1 MKKLLLLMLLVPMLG
16 AAQWEYETVDNGFD
30 KAYKIAYTK
39 KVYGAYLKLENVDGD
54 IFLYLQ
60 QTYDIFCEEE
70 TLVELSFYV
79 NGKYEKYSTSDCVIS
94 DDLTTVFIMPDIS
107 TSTCVD
113 DFKNST
119 KLKIRITQ
127 ETCGQEVYEYNMTGS
142 TKALTFMK

>member
-30 KAYKIAYTK
+30 EPYKIAYTK
-39 KVYGAYLKLENVDGD
+39 KVYGAYLKLENVDD
-54 IFLYLQ
+54 EVVLYLQ

-70 TLVELSFYV
+70 TIVELSFYV
-79 NGKYEKYSTSDCVIS
+79 NGKYVKYSTSDGVIS

-107 TSTCVD
+107 SSVCVD
-113 DFKNST
+113 DFKNAT
-119 KLKIRITQ
+119 KLKIRVTQ